1 MRSRSVMISWVVGVL
16 LSGGLAASA
25 CAQTAAAPPNN
36 DPAALRAE
44 IEHLKSIA
52 QGQSLA
58 MMQVAY
64 NFNMLWFAAR
74 ARNWPLAQ
82 FYYGDARGRLR
93 LALRIQPVRRIS
105 TGDLEL
111 QPLLDGLEKGAWA
124 KIGEAIAARN
134 PKQFEAAYRASL
146 AACQGCHA
154 AAEKP
159 YLRLKVP
166 TAPAEPMVDFA
177 AH

>member
-1 MRSRSVMISWVVGVL
+1 MRWLRKTMQRVCVAA
-16 LSGGLAASA
+16 LAGTALV
-25 CAQTAAAPPNN
+25 AQAQSPAPPVN
-36 DPAALRAE
+36 DAAALRAE
-44 IEHLKSIA
+44 IDHLKSIA

-93 LALRIQPVRRIS
+93 LALRVQPVRRIS
-105 TGDLEL
+105 TGELDL
-111 QPLLDGLEKGAWA
+111 QPILEGLEKGAWA
-124 KIGEAIAARN
+124 GLGEALAAKDVKR
-134 PKQFEAAYRASL
+134 FEAAYKQTL
-146 AACQGCHA
+146 VACQGCHA

-166 TAPAEPMVDFA
+166 SAPAEPLVDFA
-177 AH
+177 VH

>member
-1 MRSRSVMISWVVGVL
+1 MRGRARLIRLVR
-16 LSGGLAASA
+16 GLALAFCATAA
-25 CAQTAAAPPNN
+25 CAQTAPPGGN

-44 IEHLKSIA
+44 VEHLRSIA

-64 NFNMLWFAAR
+64 NFNMLWFAGR

-93 LALRIQPVRRIS
+93 LALRIQPVRKVS
-105 TGDLEL
+105 GGDLPL
-111 QPLLDGLEKGAWA
+111 QPLLEGLEKGAWA
-124 KIGEAIAARN
+124 KLGEAL
-134 PKQFEAAYRASL
+134 AYRATL
-146 AACQGCHA
+146 VACEGCHA

-166 TAPAEPMVDFA
+166 KVPAEPLVDFA
-177 AH
+177 VH

>member
-1 MRSRSVMISWVVGVL
+1 MSMRGFALSVLGGLV
-16 LSGGLAASA
+16 LSGAAQVAPAQSA
-25 CAQTAAAPPNN
+25 PTST
-36 DPAALRAE
+36 DPATLRAD
-44 IEHLKSIA
+44 IDRLTGIA

-93 LALRIQPVRRIS
+93 LALRIQPVRKIS
-105 TGDLEL
+105 TGELEL
-111 QPLLDGLEKGAWA
+111 QPVLEGLEKGAWA
-124 KIGEAIAARN
+124 RLGEALASKDD
-134 PKQFEAAYRASL
+134 KQIEAAYKATL
-146 AACQGCHA
+146 TACEGCHA

-166 TAPAEPMVDFA
+166 SSPAEPMVDFA
-177 AH
+177 VH

>member
-1 MRSRSVMISWVVGVL
+1 VL
-16 LSGGLAASA
+16 LVAALVSVGGLAA
-25 CAQTAAAPPNN
+25 AADAPAPVSN
-36 DPAALRAE
+36 DPVALRAE
-44 IEHLKSIA
+44 IDHLKSIA

-93 LALRIQPVRRIS
+93 LALRVQPVRKIS
-105 TGDLEL
+105 SGDLDL
-111 QPLLDGLEKGAWA
+111 QPLLEGLEKGPWA
-124 KIGEAIAARN
+124 KLGETIAARDL
-134 PKQFEAAYRASL
+134 KQFQSAYKATL
-146 AACQGCHA
+146 VVCQGCHA

-177 AH
+177 VH

>member
-1 MRSRSVMISWVVGVL
+1 MRRDLRLPWLAVVL
-16 LSGGLAASA
+16 LCAGAMPAL
-25 CAQTAAAPPNN
+25 AQTPPAPGN
-36 DPAALRAE
+36 DPATLRAD
-44 IEHLKSIA
+44 IDRLNGIA

-74 ARNWPLAQ
+74 AKNWPLAQ

-105 TGDLEL
+105 TGELAL
-111 QPLLDGLEKGAWA
+111 QPVLDALEKGPWA
-124 KIGEAIAARN
+124 HLGEALAAHDVR
-134 PKQFEAAYRASL
+134 QFEAAYKATL
-146 AACQGCHA
+146 VACQGCHA

-159 YLRLKVP
+159 WLKLKLP
-166 TAPAEPMVDFA
+166 RTPAEPMVDFTA
-177 AH
+177 R

>member
-1 MRSRSVMISWVVGVL
+1 MRISGVL
-16 LSGGLAASA
+16 SAAAGGLALSLAGLPSL
-25 CAQTAAAPPNN
+25 AQSPAAPST
-36 DPAALRAE
+36 DPAALRAD
-44 IEHLKSIA
+44 LDRLTGIA

-64 NFNMLWFAAR
+64 NVNMLWFAAR

-93 LALRIQPVRRIS
+93 LALRIQPVRKIS
-105 TGDLEL
+105 SGDLEL
-111 QPLLDGLEKGAWA
+111 QPILEALEKGPWA
-124 KIGEAIAARN
+124 ELGQALAARD
-134 PKQFEAAYRASL
+134 PKRIEAAYRSTL
-146 AACQGCHA
+146 QACQGCHA

-166 TAPAEPMVDFA
+166 KVPAEPMVDFE

>member
-1 MRSRSVMISWVVGVL
+1 
-16 LSGGLAASA
+16 
-25 CAQTAAAPPNN
+25 
-36 DPAALRAE
+36 
-44 IEHLKSIA
+44 
-52 QGQSLA
+52 

-74 ARNWPLAQ
+74 AKNWPLAQ

-93 LALRIQPVRRIS
+93 LALRVQSVRKIS
-105 TGDLEL
+105 TGDLQL
-111 QPLLDGLEKGAWA
+111 QPLMDGLEKGIWA
-124 KIGEAIAARN
+124 TLGETIAAKDLKRF
-134 PKQFEAAYRASL
+134 QSAYKATL
-146 AACQGCHA
+146 GACQGCHT

-166 TAPAEPMVDFA
+166 TTPAEPMVDFA

>member
-1 MRSRSVMISWVVGVL
+1 MRIRGIVL
-16 LSGGLAASA
+16 SMLGAMLLARAGA
-25 CAQTAAAPPNN
+25 AAEAAPPVPVNN

-44 IEHLKSIA
+44 IEHLKGIA

-93 LALRIQPVRRIS
+93 LALRVQSVRKIS

-111 QPLLDGLEKGAWA
+111 QPILDGLEKGAWA
-124 KIGEAIAARN
+124 KLGEAIAAKDVR
-134 PKQFEAAYRASL
+134 QFQSAYKATL

>member
-1 MRSRSVMISWVVGVL
+1 MRGRGMFTRAV
-16 LSGGLAASA
+16 GGLALAI
-25 CAQTAAAPPNN
+25 CAAAARAQAPPPPAGNEV
-36 DPAALRAE
+36 AALRAE
-44 IEHLKSIA
+44 VEHLRSIA

-64 NFNMLWFAAR
+64 NFNMLWFAGR
-74 ARNWPLAQ
+74 AKNWPLAQ

-105 TGDLEL
+105 SGDLAL

-124 KIGEAIAARN
+124 KLGEALAAKDGR
-134 PKQFEAAYRASL
+134 QFEAAYRAAL
-146 AACQGCHA
+146 VACEGCHA

-166 TAPAEPMVDFA
+166 RVPAEPMVDFA

>member
-1 MRSRSVMISWVVGVL
+1 LRKLLLAVLASV
-16 LSGGLAASA
+16 GGLAAAADAPAPASA
-25 CAQTAAAPPNN
+25 SN
-36 DPAALRAE
+36 DPAALRAQ
-44 IEHLKSIA
+44 IEHLKSIS

-74 ARNWPLAQ
+74 AKNWPLAQ

-93 LALRIQPVRRIS
+93 LALRVQPVRRIS

-111 QPLLDGLEKGAWA
+111 QPLLDGLEKGTWA
-124 KIGEAIAARN
+124 KLGETIAARDL
-134 PKQFEAAYRASL
+134 KQFQPAYKATL
-146 AACQGCHA
+146 AACQGCHV

-166 TAPAEPMVDFA
+166 TTPAEPLVDFA